1 MKWTVFKRELATFT
15 FPSTFNFDIT
25 SLFIFLNDDN
35 VFVLVIFQTQIDV
48 QVKLIST
55 VKWIELI
62 ILTIY
67 QWVQVSN
74 ECSISTLIET
84 AKSGREFPNWLFSLH
99 MRSWMRWVLWP
110 NLVRYLQIVFIFW
123 ITHEKKSYGLYFK
136 SLHLLGH
143 FVVCDFLVPSFGCL
157 KCLKI
162 GVFNT
167 LFSHS

>member
-1 MKWTVFKRELATFT
+1 MKWTVFKRGQATFT
-15 FPSTFNFDIT
+15 FPPTFNFDST
-25 SLFIFLNDDN
+25 SLFIFLNDAN

-55 VKWIELI
+55 VKSIELI

-67 QWVQVSN
+67 QWVQVWN

-110 NLVRYLQIVFIFW
+110 NLVRYLQINCVYFLDYAWKKVIWVVFRMFYYLVLFP
-123 ITHEKKSYGLYFK
+123 KKTK
-136 SLHLLGH
+136 
-143 FVVCDFLVPSFGCL
+143 
-157 KCLKI
+157 
-162 GVFNT
+162 N
-167 LFSHS
+167 

>member
-1 MKWTVFKRELATFT
+1 MKWTVFKREQATFT

-55 VKWIELI
+55 VKSIELI

-110 NLVRYLQIVFIFW
+110 NLVRYLQINCVYFLDYAWKKVIWVVFHMFYYLVLFP
-123 ITHEKKSYGLYFK
+123 KKTK
-136 SLHLLGH
+136 
-143 FVVCDFLVPSFGCL
+143 
-157 KCLKI
+157 
-162 GVFNT
+162 N
-167 LFSHS
+167 